1 MHHASIDRHAG
12 LESPVHQLDARAK
25 LLATLGFTAAAISEP
40 RTEFAGLLPYL
51 VPPLVIILISGVPL
65 GFVFKRVLIVSPF
78 ALVVAGLNPI
88 FETEPVTVTLGPL
101 MNETSATVRLGCVT
115 GGAILLKFL
124 ISVLAL
130 LALATTTRLH
140 RLAGAMS
147 SLGLP
152 RLLAMQVAF
161 VYRYL
166 FVVIDEFE
174 RRRRAV
180 DVRTIGRIGFGAGMV
195 SRARA
200 AGSALAGLFARS
212 LDRAERVTAAMC
224 ARGFDGTLPRVPG
237 ARLRL
242 WDVAFVLSTVALA
255 AGLRLRGLWLEG

>member
-12 LESPVHQLDARAK
+12 LESPVHRLDARAK
-25 LLATLGFTAAAISEP
+25 LVATLVFTAAAISEP

-51 VPPLVIILISGVPL
+51 APPIAMILISGVPL
-65 GFVFKRVLIVSPF
+65 RFVLLRVLIASPF
-78 ALVVAGLNPI
+78 ALIVAILNPV
-88 FETEPVTVTLGPL
+88 FETEPVTVTLGPW
-101 MNETSATVRLGCVT
+101 SATMRAGFVT
-115 GGAILLKFL
+115 GGAIVLKFL

-147 SLGLP
+147 ALGLP
-152 RLLAMQVAF
+152 RLLAMQVALL
-161 VYRYL
+161 YRYL
-166 FVVIDEFE
+166 FVVTDEFE

-180 DVRTIGRIGFGAGMV
+180 DVRTVGRIGLG

-200 AGSALAGLFARS
+200 AGSALAGLFSRS
-212 LDRAERVTAAMC
+212 LDRAERITAAMC
-224 ARGFDGTLPRVPG
+224 VRGFDGTLPRAPG
-237 ARLRL
+237 DRLRL
-242 WDVAFVLSTVALA
+242 RDVAFVSCTLAVA

>member
-1 MHHASIDRHAG
+1 VHHASIDRHAG
-12 LESPVHQLDARAK
+12 LDGPVHRLDARAK
-25 LLATLGFTAAAISEP
+25 LVATLVFTAAAISEP

-51 VPPLVIILISGVPL
+51 VTPLALILISGVPL

-78 ALVVAGLNPI
+78 ALVVAGLNPV
-88 FETEPVTVTLGPL
+88 FETEPVTVVFGPH
-101 MNETSATVRLGCVT
+101 SATIRLGFVT

-124 ISVLAL
+124 ISVLSL

-140 RLAGAMS
+140 RLAAAMS

-152 RLLAMQVAF
+152 RPLAMQVAF
-161 VYRYL
+161 LYRYL
-166 FVVIDEFE
+166 FVVVDEFE

-180 DVRTIGRIGFGAGMV
+180 DVRTIGHVGFRLRV
-195 SRARA
+195 HT
-200 AGSALAGLFARS
+200 AGSALAGLFSRS

-237 ARLRL
+237 ARLCL
-242 WDVAFVLSTVALA
+242 WDAAFVLCTVALA
-255 AGLRLRGLWLEG
+255 AGLRGRAFWIEG

>member
-1 MHHASIDRHAG
+1 MHHSSIDRYAG
-12 LESPVHQLDARAK
+12 LESPVHRLDARAK
-25 LLATLGFTAAAISEP
+25 LVATLLFTAAAISEP

-51 VPPLVIILISGVPL
+51 VPPLAVILISGIPL
-65 GFVFKRVLIVSPF
+65 RFIFLRVLIVSPF
-78 ALVVAGLNPI
+78 ALIVAVFNPV
-88 FETEPVTVTLGPL
+88 FETEPVTVVLGPW
-101 MNETSATVRLGCVT
+101 SATIRLGFVT

-124 ISVLAL
+124 VSVLAL

-152 RLLAMQVAF
+152 QLLAMQVAF
-161 VYRYL
+161 LYRYL

-180 DVRTIGRIGFGAGMV
+180 DVRTIGRVGLR
-195 SRARA
+195 SRARS

-242 WDVAFVLSTVALA
+242 WDVAFLLCAVALA
-255 AGLRLRGLWLEG
+255 AGLRLRPLWLEG

>member
-1 MHHASIDRHAG
+1 VHHASIDRHAG
-12 LESPVHQLDARAK
+12 LESPVHRLDARAK

-51 VPPLVIILISGVPL
+51 VPPLAVILISGVPL

-88 FETEPVTVTLGPL
+88 FETELVTVTLGPL
-101 MNETSATVRLGCVT
+101 MNETSATVRLGFVT
-115 GGAILLKFL
+115 GSAILLKFL

-161 VYRYL
+161 LYRYL

-180 DVRTIGRIGFGAGMV
+180 DVRTIGRIGFG

-242 WDVAFVLSTVALA
+242 WDVAFVLCTVALA